1 MKAKK
6 ITLWFCDAIVFIAIA
21 IYRSIVGYTDDHYIS
36 LSDSWF
42 SDVYY
47 VGSSHTTVY
56 DEPFFIV
63 CMVIM
68 VLYLLVALFTKVR
81 GTDEDGV
88 FVLKVI
94 AYIAAVVSVTFMY
107 SGEYDCIVIALIGII
122 SVLLENKLEKKQKTK

>member
-1 MKAKK
+1 
-6 ITLWFCDAIVFIAIA
+6 
-21 IYRSIVGYTDDHYIS
+21 
-36 LSDSWF
+36 
-42 SDVYY
+42 
-47 VGSSHTTVY
+47 
-56 DEPFFIV
+56 
-63 CMVIM
+63 MVIM
-68 VLYLLVALFTKVR
+68 ALYLLVALFTKVR